1 LGSLVVAFGLAL
13 GPAAE
18 ARVFASKSDALESA
32 FPSADRVESRT
43 VVLDEEQVRKI
54 ESLASARVESKLVTI
69 HTGFK
74 GDNVLGYAFID
85 VHIVRTLHEAFLVV
99 ITPEGV
105 VRSVRILAF
114 HEPEEYLPSERWLAQ
129 FRDRKLGDD
138 LKVRR
143 GIHGIAGS
151 TLSARAV
158 SAGVRRA
165 LALYA
170 VLIQIQD
177 GN

>member
-1 LGSLVVAFGLAL
+1 
-13 GPAAE
+13 
-18 ARVFASKSDALESA
+18 SA

-43 VVLDEEQVRKI
+43 VVLDETQVRRI
-54 ESLASARVESKLVTI
+54 ESLAGAALQTKLVTI
-69 HTGFK
+69 HTGFA
-74 GDNVLGYAFID
+74 GDEPLGYAFID
-85 VHIVRTLHEAFLVV
+85 VHVVRTLYEALLVV
-99 ITPEGV
+99 VTPQGAV
-105 VRSVRILAF
+105 GSLRILAF
-114 HEPEEYLPSERWLAQ
+114 HEPEEYMPSERWMAQ
-129 FRDRKLGDD
+129 FRDRTLKDD

-170 VLIQIQD
+170 VLIRD
-177 GN
+177 GD